1 MLVREPGKNSKRSL
15 NSWARFLPA
24 GVFDQG
30 LVVDL
35 FSFLECNSKIGGWV
49 ELGNLLTPMH

>member
-1 MLVREPGKNSKRSL
+1 MSL
-15 NSWARFLPA
+15 NSWAIFLPA
-24 GVFDQG
+24 GAFDQG

-35 FSFLECNSKIGGWV
+35 FSFLECNSKIGGSRRAGWV